1 MNDKKYTYIELLFK
15 QMIAITTRLIK
26 DRKINLRGLTLSSCQ
41 TTLSD
46 NLTDT
51 TIFVS
56 KELIEDIERLIDDCH
71 KECNLINSFNEDFKA
86 YNGTEFKKTLLEKK
100 LSKYAARYMVTF
112 DSKRDYLRILLCCV
126 STSFPWGIGSKKF
139 EEYDEIGNLF
149 YTKLINIFN
158 NVLIS
163 YT

>member
-1 MNDKKYTYIELLFK
+1 MSNKKYTYIELLFK
-15 QMIAITTRLIK
+15 QMIAITMRFIK
-26 DRKINLRGLTLSSCQ
+26 DRKINLKELTLLSCERI
-41 TTLSD
+41 LIN

-86 YNGTEFKKTLLEKK
+86 YNGTEFKKTLLEKDIT
-100 LSKYAARYMVTF
+100 KYAAKYAISF
-112 DSKRDYLRILLCCV
+112 DHKRNYLHVLLFCV
-126 STSFPWGIGSKKF
+126 NSSFPWGIETMEK
-139 EEYDEIGNLF
+139 YQEITNLF
-149 YTKLINIFN
+149 YTKLLNIFN
-158 NVLIS
+158 NALIS

>member
-1 MNDKKYTYIELLFK
+1 MSNKKYTYIELLFK
-15 QMIAITTRLIK
+15 QMIAIATRFIK
-26 DRKINLRGLTLSSCQ
+26 DRKINLKELTLLSCK
-41 TTLSD
+41 TTLIK

-86 YNGTEFKKTLLEKK
+86 YNGTEFKKTLLEKDIT
-100 LSKYAARYMVTF
+100 KYAIKYVIPF
-112 DSKRDYLRILLCCV
+112 DHKRNYLHILLHCV
-126 STSFPWGIGSKKF
+126 DCSFPWGIKTI
-139 EEYDEIGNLF
+139 EEYQKIANLF
-149 YTKLINIFN
+149 YTKLLNIFN